1 MPHCKLE
8 DLPSGGER
16 WPALG
21 HEGFRTAHW
30 GDMEV
35 GYTTLDST
43 LDCTEQYKWGGLPG
57 GVCPCPHYGYLF
69 EGRIRVKYPDSDWPD
84 EVIEAGEAYFVPSGH
99 VLVYELEKTRCFE
112 LNPAHALGSC
122 LDAMQKAV
130 LKMGEAGVE
139 LVPPTAAE

>member
-1 MPHCKLE
+1 MPHSKLE

-21 HEGFRTAHW
+21 HEGFRTVHW

-35 GYTTLDST
+35 GYTTLNST

-57 GVCPCPHYGYLF
+57 GVCPCPHYGFLF
-69 EGRIRVKYPDSDWPD
+69 EGRIRVKYPDTDWPD

-99 VLVYELEKTRCFE
+99 VLVYETDKTRCFE

-122 LDAMQKAV
+122 LDAMQRAV
-130 LKMGEAGVE
+130 IKMTEAGVE
-139 LVPPTAAE
+139 AAPAAPE